1 MSCKVQEVYAFDF
14 KIKVLFYHFSMISS
28 DDLGD
33 TQSHDEAAIPKDGLT
48 AGKEKKRSRNFSV
61 DEDNLLVS
69 GWLNVSTD
77 PIHGTDQALG
87 TYWARIH
94 KYFHANKNF
103 ESDRS
108 QGSLM
113 NSWSA
118 IQHDV
123 NVFCGCIS
131 KTEAR
136 NQSGCSIDDKVCEHS
151 LFYSSFVAYCFLLCR
166 S

>member
-33 TQSHDEAAIPKDGLT
+33 TQPHDEAAIPKDGPT

-136 NQSGCSIDDKVCEHS
+136 NRSGCSIDDKVCEHS